1 MNGVLNQIL
10 TESDNATHSLYKHL
24 ALACIATAIAL
35 EIFTVVYKGEPFDM
49 QAFGIGIGALV
60 TGIGAALRMTPEARE
75 VVQ

>member
-1 MNGVLNQIL
+1 MNEVLKQIL

-75 VVQ
+75 VAQ